1 MYFKIFPKI
10 AICERWV
17 YVEKGS
23 ICHVKAYHGNPR
35 DASDPLTAEDKD
47 EFAPPPTEA
56 PGTYRINN
64 AFFDTF

>member
-1 MYFKIFPKI
+1 M
-10 AICERWV
+10 